1 MIRFVLAASV
11 AMVSAPAFADG
22 HPPAASTDISSA
34 DKIADWTGWY
44 AGAQYDFLD
53 GDAAIGGALDG
64 DVVGVF
70 AGYRQDFGDFVL
82 GGEIDYSVGDFGIA
96 GVTLDVD
103 SLLRVGIELGYDVGP
118 ALIYATVG
126 YARLDLSAVGVTA
139 DGDGVYYGLGVD
151 FMVSDSVSLGIELL
165 RHDFDNFNGN
175 SYDITSVGLNIAY
188 RF

>member
-1 MIRFVLAASV
+1 M
-11 AMVSAPAFADG
+11 
-22 HPPAASTDISSA
+22 
-34 DKIADWTGWY
+34 
-44 AGAQYDFLD
+44 
-53 GDAAIGGALDG
+53 
-64 DVVGVF
+64 
-70 AGYRQDFGDFVL
+70 
-82 GGEIDYSVGDFGIA
+82 
-96 GVTLDVD
+96 TLDVD